1 MNARRGD
8 NGGRKVG
15 MKLTVKYDSTAN
27 AAYIRFSSDTVHES
41 EEVSAGIVFDYD
53 ESGHIVGMEILDA
66 RKHLPSAVLTEAA

>member
-1 MNARRGD
+1 
-8 NGGRKVG
+8 
-15 MKLTVKYDSTAN
+15 MKPTVKYDSTAN
-27 AAYIRFSSDTVHES
+27 AAYIRFSADTVHES